1 VKTPFFALLP
11 LLAATAFAAEP
22 GALNIIIEV
31 QMVAV
36 PRATALPLIPDLRN
50 PEKIEAAVAKIQ
62 ELLASGTAQLVAWPV
77 VTTRPGQR
85 AIAENIQ
92 EIRYATEFEPAST
105 EIQLTDKEGAITKQP
120 NEVRGI
126 DQPVTPTSFETR
138 NAGATL
144 EVEPSIN
151 PTDGAI
157 ELNLVAQHV
166 RLRGMRKIVIESGA
180 IKTTLDQPDF
190 STNKTQTTVTLKNG
204 QRLLLGVFQTDEPAD
219 HLELFLL
226 KAEYREP

>member
-1 VKTPFFALLP
+1 MKSLTCFVA
-11 LLAATAFAAEP
+11 LLAATALAADP
-22 GALNIIIEV
+22 SALNVVIEV

-36 PRATALPLIPDLRN
+36 PRTTALPLVADLRN
-50 PEKIEAAVAKIQ
+50 PEKVEAGYAKIQ
-62 ELLASGTAQLVAWPV
+62 ELLATGTAQLIAWPV

-85 AIAENIQ
+85 AVAENIQ
-92 EIRYATEFEPAST
+92 EIRYPNEFEPAAT
-105 EIQLTDKEGAITKQP
+105 EIHLTDKEGTITKQP

-126 DQPVTPTSFETR
+126 EQPVTPTSFETR
-138 NAGATL
+138 NIGATL

-151 PTDGAI
+151 AADGTI

-166 RLRGMRKIVIESGA
+166 RLHGTRKTVIESAA
-180 IKTTLDQPDF
+180 IKTVVEQPDF
-190 STNKTQTTVTLKNG
+190 AANKAQTAVTLKNG

-226 KAEYREP
+226 KAEYRQP